1 MSDISPTI
9 TVATL
14 GRVWAVA
21 SDLGVSTVLGWV
33 PVGCGW
39 LGCSHPPI

>member
-1 MSDISPTI
+1 VMSDISPTI

-33 PVGCGW
+33 PVGWVGW
-39 LGCSHPPI
+39 AVVILP